1 MASTVDQQYATGGAG
16 SEEPRHVLALATGGE
31 IGIFGKGLPEF
42 APTCA
47 GSCLERPD
55 SGCADGACD
64 FVRSLVEGSV
74 PEDAEKPARCEKG
87 HLVAVHRSTDTRTT
101 VFVLKPK
108 ADSPDPGDLAFDRQP
123 DAIARLWQ
131 HIERLTDESQG
142 LALELINSYEQLN
155 VIFDITRQV
164 GSAQEAKQIK
174 GLLIRVLAE
183 MLSCDWACCLSRG
196 AEVLWWCADDGDDR
210 DEVMDWIEQA
220 LSDAMEEVKTQ
231 RQILVPN
238 PSAGPDG
245 FATMV
250 GPLGTVEKVDA
261 VVILARR
268 AGRDPFKSGD
278 MQMLDSVLSYGGQV
292 ISNLQ
297 LVERLRKLSLE
308 TVLALVS
315 AIDKKDTYTSGHSER
330 VGVLS
335 RLVGEEMGLS
345 GSDLQDLE
353 WAGILHDV
361 GKIGINDQILCKNSG
376 LTDEEFDLI
385 KSHPRMSYEV
395 IKPLEDF
402 AAVREAVL
410 HHHETPDGRG
420 YPDGLKG
427 EEIPLLARIVHVTDA
442 FDALTSHR
450 SYRRGFGIRKALEIM
465 REDVGTKIDE
475 EALHALIRALRRF
488 KSEQPERFGGLFSHV
503 EDASL

>member
-1 MASTVDQQYATGGAG
+1 MASTAQNQTAPNLPG
-16 SEEPRHVLALATGGE
+16 SNEPRDVLALATGAE
-31 IGIFGKGLPEF
+31 IGLFGRGLPEF

-47 GSCLERPD
+47 AQCLTCPD
-55 SGCADGACD
+55 AGNADGACA
-64 FVRSLVEGSV
+64 FVRGLAEGDV
-74 PEDAEKPARCEKG
+74 PDDLDAPRVCDKG
-87 HLVAVHRSTDTRTT
+87 HLVAAHHGELSGTL
-101 VFVLKPK
+101 VFVLRPQG
-108 ADSPDPGDLAFDRQP
+108 AAPTPSTIDHNA

-164 GSAQEAKQIK
+164 GAAQEAKGIK

-183 MLSCDWACCLSRG
+183 TLNCDWSCCVSRN
-196 AEVLWWCADDGDDR
+196 ADVLWWCVDDGDDR
-210 DEVMDWIEQA
+210 DTVMAWIERA
-220 LSDAMEEVKTQ
+220 LSDAIDEVKEQ

-238 PSAGPDG
+238 PSANADG

-250 GPLGTVEKVDA
+250 GPLGTVENVDA

-292 ISNLQ
+292 LSNLQ

-376 LTDEEFDLI
+376 LTDDEFDLI

-395 IKPLEDF
+395 LKPLEDF

-410 HHHETPDGRG
+410 HHHETPDGNG

-427 EEIPLLARIVHVTDA
+427 KDIPLFARIVHVTDA

-450 SYRRGFGIRKALEIM
+450 SYRRGFTIRKALEIM
-465 REDVGTKIDE
+465 WEDSGTKIDD
-475 EALHALIRALRRF
+475 EALHALVKALKRLRD
-488 KSEQPERFGGLFSHV
+488 EQPQRFGELFSHV
-503 EDASL
+503 EDPSL